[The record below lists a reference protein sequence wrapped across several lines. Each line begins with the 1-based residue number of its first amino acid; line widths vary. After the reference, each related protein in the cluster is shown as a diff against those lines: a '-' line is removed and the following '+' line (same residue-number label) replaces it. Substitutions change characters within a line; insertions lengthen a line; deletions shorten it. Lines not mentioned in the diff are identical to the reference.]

1 MIKTFRYDNVGE
13 EYKAAVLS
21 NGLEVRVVE
30 KPDFRSCYAAFAV
43 KYGGADR
50 RFETDGNL
58 RDTPAG
64 IAHYLE
70 HKMFDMPNG
79 DNSLAILTSNG
90 ADPNAFTSVAMTCY
104 YFQCTE
110 KFYENLEIL
119 LRFVTTPYFTPET
132 VEKERGIIG
141 QEIMMGHDNPDRALY
156 YNLLGLLYRNHPVSG
171 DIAGSIESIS
181 RITADTLYD
190 CHRTFYCPGNMVLC
204 VEGNVSAE
212 QVVETA
218 EQVLSGWNAS
228 PVPHSDYGE
237 SDGLLPY
244 ESFISEKY
252 PVSEK
257 QFLVGAKV
265 TPTPGD
271 FTRQQLAAK
280 LALQVMFGP
289 SSEFYNKLYSEGYI
303 NNSFAYE
310 IDYTAN
316 VATVILGG
324 ESSSPE
330 TVLSELNKTVEKVR
344 SEGLNPVL
352 FNRSKKAAIGGALR
366 NFEDFDNVCIGM
378 AEGVFQNFC
387 IFEGPA
393 ILETITPEECVDFV
407 SEYLA
412 PERLA
417 MSVIEPA

>member
-1 MIKTFRYDNVGE
+1 MIDTIRYDSVGE
-13 EYKAAVLS
+13 ECRSAVLS

-30 KPDFRSCYAAFAV
+30 KPGFRSCYAAFAV

-50 RFETDGNL
+50 RFEAGG
-58 RDTPAG
+58 RFMDTPAG

-79 DNSLAILTSNG
+79 DNSLAVLTSNG

-104 YFQCTE
+104 FFQCTE
-110 KFYENLEIL
+110 KFYENLELL

-141 QEIMMGHDNPDRALY
+141 QEIMMGRDNPDRALY
-156 YNLLGLLYRNHPVSG
+156 YNLLKLLYRNHPVRE
-171 DIAGSIESIS
+171 DVAGSIESIAQ
-181 RITADTLYD
+181 ITADTLYE

-212 QVVETA
+212 EVVETA
-218 EQVLSGWNAS
+218 ERVLSGWKSS

-237 SDGLLPY
+237 GDGLLPY

-252 PVSEK
+252 PISER

-265 TPTPGD
+265 TPAPGD

-289 SSEFYNKLYSEGYI
+289 SSEFYNRLYAEGLI
-303 NNSFAYE
+303 NNSFVFE
-310 IDYTAN
+310 IDYVTN
-316 VATVILGG
+316 IATVIMGG
-324 ESSSPE
+324 ESRDPE
-330 TVLSELNKTVEKVR
+330 AVLAEINRTVEKVR
-344 SEGLNPVL
+344 KDGVNRDL
-352 FNRSKKAAIGGALR
+352 FERAKKAAIGGALR
-366 NFEDFDNVCIGM
+366 TFEDFDNVCIGM

-387 IFEGPA
+387 IFEAPA
-393 ILETITPEECVDFV
+393 ILETITAGECSEFA
-407 SEYLA
+407 SEYLS